1 MINVTRSCPQAL
13 DRAAVSTA
21 NQDSDIPYSM
31 TALLSLAVQ
40 RENAEHQLQAR
51 QATRLYLAR
60 WGAMAAIVSGSI
72 AGLMT
77 IAAPRHVG
85 HLQRTARPTPTDVPA
100 IHTAPVTDQHAKRST
115 QSAPIRAAV
124 PVVRSIAQSYG
135 SVNRVN
141 EDHVDPVAAL
151 TLSSATFGTSVQKR
165 DGNTAS
171 LDEHAVTS
179 RLAASGDNLIRLN
192 SPPQTLIDTKVVD
205 ADDHSLDARAQ
216 EQRRLTAIDAIRTLR
231 SR

>member
-1 MINVTRSCPQAL
+1 
-13 DRAAVSTA
+13 
-21 NQDSDIPYSM
+21 M

-40 RENAEHQLQAR
+40 RENAEHRLQAR
-51 QATRLYLAR
+51 RATRLSLGR
-60 WGAMAAIVSGSI
+60 WGAMAAIVAGSI

-85 HLQRTARPTPTDVPA
+85 DPQRSARPTPTDVPA
-100 IHTAPVTDQHAKRST
+100 IHPAPVTDKHAERGTQRALKR
-115 QSAPIRAAV
+115 AVV

-135 SVNRVN
+135 RINRVD
-141 EDHVDPVAAL
+141 EDHVGPVAAL
-151 TLSSATFGTSVQKR
+151 TFSSTTFETSVQKR

-179 RLAASGDNLIRLN
+179 QLAASGHNPIPLN
-192 SPPQTLIDTKVVD
+192 SPPQTPIDTKVVD
-205 ADDHSLDARAQ
+205 AEVYSLDARAQ
-216 EQRRLTAIDAIRTLR
+216 EQRRLAAIDAIRTLR